1 MLRRRPSNPPLIA
14 NAGFESTLR
23 PRLTLIIHN
32 LTKEFLRSSV
42 RSQTSRHFLC
52 YFAVIRGNA
61 FTSGFPRFPQMGANC
76 AVWYHTLALRR
87 NYHILPVRRDTA
99 IWPGR
104 TISRTTT
111 DNTRIFTRF
120 QFNWRHWPT
129 TFGGILHV
137 PNWRPFE
144 FFSGQIFVFIDTEFV
159 KILEIGILFFFCRHR
174 NPILWYEI
182 SSCKMCSIRRNIKLQ
197 KHKPDYIRI
206 WNRTNWSKT

>member
-61 FTSGFPRFPQMGANC
+61 FTSGFPQWFHKWGPIAWRQWCGTTHLL
-76 AVWYHTLALRR
+76 VRR

-99 IWPGR
+99 IWPGQCTIRR
-104 TISRTTT
+104 TDS
-111 DNTRIFTRF
+111 TRIFTRF
-120 QFNWRHWPT
+120 QFNCRRPDHIS
-129 TFGGILHV
+129 GGILAD

-144 FFSGQIFVFIDTEFV
+144 FLGAADLSCLLTQ
-159 KILEIGILFFFCRHR
+159 
-174 NPILWYEI
+174 NLWPLN
-182 SSCKMCSIRRNIKLQ
+182 SSSV
-197 KHKPDYIRI
+197 
-206 WNRTNWSKT
+206 RTG